1 MLIFF
6 KMDKTK
12 NKALIEEIEIPEG
25 INAFVDK
32 DEIILKKGESQL
44 QKKIDSKL
52 KIKIENNKITLE
64 CEKNKKNQRKIFRS
78 AIAHVKN
85 MIKGLNEKFR
95 YRLQISSVHF
105 PVSVI
110 INKEKNE
117 LLIKN
122 FLGEKKDRKVK
133 IFPGIEIRIDKD
145 IIEVESSDIEK
156 AGQFAANIEKKTK
169 IRKKDRRVFQD
180 GVYIISK
187 PGKEYL

>member
-25 INAFVDK
+25 INAFVNK
-32 DEIILKKGESQL
+32 NEIILKKGENQL

-133 IFPGIEIRIDKD
+133 IFPGIEIRINKD

>member
-1 MLIFF
+1 
-6 KMDKTK
+6 
-12 NKALIEEIEIPEG
+12 
-25 INAFVDK
+25 
-32 DEIILKKGESQL
+32 
-44 QKKIDSKL
+44 
-52 KIKIENNKITLE
+52 
-64 CEKNKKNQRKIFRS
+64 
-78 AIAHVKN
+78 

>member
-1 MLIFF
+1 LLIFF

>member
-133 IFPGIEIRIDKD
+133 IFPGIEIRINKD

-180 GVYIISK
+180 GVYIVSK